1 MTISGT
7 SFPEVAE
14 ELVVSMGAR
23 RCEVQTASSTQVTCV
38 VPTNPPGDVD
48 VIVDT
53 QNKGNFELRPKYMV
67 RHKPFGWYNLGKVFS
82 LNHLIYC
89 QFSLITQ
96 DELPWTVPMPRL
108 HQCYL

>member
-1 MTISGT
+1 VMTISGT

-53 QNKGNFELRPKYMV
+53 QNKGNFELRPKSLLVKSSYI
-67 RHKPFGWYNLGKVFS
+67 FS
-82 LNHLIYC
+82 IFLI
-89 QFSLITQ
+89 IQ